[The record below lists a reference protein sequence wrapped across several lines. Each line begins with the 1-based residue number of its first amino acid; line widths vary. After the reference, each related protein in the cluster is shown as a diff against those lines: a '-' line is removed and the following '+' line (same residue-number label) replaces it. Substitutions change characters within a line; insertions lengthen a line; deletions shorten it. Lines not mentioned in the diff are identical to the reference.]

1 MKHARRNERREA
13 EAEARAQGYQAA
25 DAREAGKTYG
35 EQGQLKLIRADGVRA
50 ARPLFQEEG
59 SGSIPTSAL
68 QFWFSTIKQEPAKA
82 LNRLWHSRFPET
94 DTAAT
99 RVCHVAEFKGVYFA
113 VAIWCNPSSPK
124 LPQLEWL
131 MLKRWA
137 IAPEAP
143 KNTGSRM
150 ESWMVR
156 DVRRRFPEVHTLV
169 SYSDADTHDG
179 AIYKACG
186 WIEGDTTERKTEGRM
201 KNRCFN
207 KNEPHYEDYG
217 GRGITVCERW
227 RDSFPDFLAD
237 MGPRPSNRHELDR
250 HPNNDGNYEPGNCRW
265 AIRKQQARNR
275 RSNRFVTIGGVT
287 KTLAEWSELSGLSIG
302 TISRRVEL
310 GWPEDRWLVPPTRK
324 AHNKCKA

>member
-1 MKHARRNERREA
+1 M
-13 EAEARAQGYQAA
+13 
-25 DAREAGKTYG
+25 T
-35 EQGQLKLIRADGVRA
+35 IRAGGVRD

-68 QFWFSTIKQEPAKA
+68 QFWFSKIKQEPAKA

-99 RVCHVAEFKGVYFA
+99 RVCHVAEFKGIYFA

-156 DVRRRFPEVHTLV
+156 DVRRRFPEVTTLV

-186 WIEGDTTERKTEGRM
+186 WTEGETTERKTEGR
-201 KNRCFN
+201 KNWHNRERRRRMR
-207 KNEPHYEDYG
+207 NEP
-217 GRGITVCERW
+217 CERVT
-227 RDSFPDFLAD
+227 
-237 MGPRPSNRHELDR
+237 
-250 HPNNDGNYEPGNCRW
+250 RW
-265 AIRKQQARNR
+265 IKKIR
-275 RSNRFVTIGGVT
+275 
-287 KTLAEWSELSGLSIG
+287 
-302 TISRRVEL
+302 
-310 GWPEDRWLVPPTRK
+310 
-324 AHNKCKA
+324 